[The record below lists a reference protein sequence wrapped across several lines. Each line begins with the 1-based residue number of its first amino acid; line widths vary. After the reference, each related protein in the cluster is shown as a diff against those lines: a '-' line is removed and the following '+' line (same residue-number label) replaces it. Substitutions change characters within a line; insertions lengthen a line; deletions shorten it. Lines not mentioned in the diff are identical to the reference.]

1 MEMAETMEAAPFWA
15 EIVKQLNSLEN
26 LLATKPLQGT
36 CCHMSHMCGCVH
48 LQMCQR
54 ISQAGRYTPNTSKY
68 ISEML
73 NWLLPMINYVLY
85 MAEHPFPADIF
96 GRLHSPSR

>member
-36 CCHMSHMCGCVH
+36 CCHMCGCVH
-48 LQMCQR
+48 FTDVPENIASWPLH
-54 ISQAGRYTPNTSKY
+54 TKY
-68 ISEML
+68 IQ
-73 NWLLPMINYVLY
+73 I
-85 MAEHPFPADIF
+85 
-96 GRLHSPSR
+96 